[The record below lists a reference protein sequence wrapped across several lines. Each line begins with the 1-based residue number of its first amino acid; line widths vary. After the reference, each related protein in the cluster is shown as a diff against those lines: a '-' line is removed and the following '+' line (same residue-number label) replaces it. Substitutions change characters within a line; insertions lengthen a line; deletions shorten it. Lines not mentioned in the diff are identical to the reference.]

1 MTGVIESV
9 ETVQTIANLWTSTGP
24 AGVIMMAR
32 AECNFMIM
40 FLQSVTAPYC
50 PIVPHMVITI
60 QWKDARAPELQMS
73 HAALLN
79 IVN

>member
-32 AECNFMIM
+32 AECDFMIM
-40 FLQSVTAPYC
+40 FLQSVTAP
-50 PIVPHMVITI
+50 
-60 QWKDARAPELQMS
+60 
-73 HAALLN
+73 
-79 IVN
+79 

>member
-24 AGVIMMAR
+24 AGAGVIMMAR

-40 FLQSVTAPYC
+40 FLQSVTAP
-50 PIVPHMVITI
+50 
-60 QWKDARAPELQMS
+60 
-73 HAALLN
+73 
-79 IVN
+79 